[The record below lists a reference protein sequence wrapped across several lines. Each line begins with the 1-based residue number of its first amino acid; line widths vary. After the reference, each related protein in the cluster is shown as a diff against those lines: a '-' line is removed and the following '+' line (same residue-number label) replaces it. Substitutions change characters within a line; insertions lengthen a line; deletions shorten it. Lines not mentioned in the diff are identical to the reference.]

1 MRGLADADRLRRFL
15 RELAREAEAD
25 AVVYLTGGATAV
37 LLGWRESTI
46 DADILIVP
54 EHDSLYR
61 ALPRLKEEL
70 QLNVEI
76 ASPAHF
82 IPELPGWR
90 ERSLFIEREGRVSYY
105 HYDPYSQ
112 ALAKIERAR
121 QGPGRRGAAPRSRPG
136 GAAAAQGP
144 VRGHRAAPPPL
155 PGRRSPVV
163 PKAPGRG
170 AALQVLAPARPG
182 ALVVRRHGSFMAPIH
197 TNHGRFVSIRLT
209 GARPEAQYRP
219 HLSS

>member
-1 MRGLADADRLRRFL
+1 MRGLADAACLRRFL
-15 RELAREAEAD
+15 TELAREAEAE
-25 AVVYLTGGATAV
+25 AAVYLTGGATAV

-90 ERSLFIEREGRVSYY
+90 ERSLLIERLGRVTFY

-112 ALAKIERAR
+112 ALAKIERGHAKDLADVAQLLDRGLVEAR
-121 QGPGRRGAAPRSRPG
+121 RLRELFDAIAPRLHRYPAVDPRSFRKRLDG
-136 GAAAAQGP
+136 VLGP
-144 VRGHRAAPPPL
+144 D
-155 PGRRSPVV
+155 
-163 PKAPGRG
+163 
-170 AALQVLAPARPG
+170 
-182 ALVVRRHGSFMAPIH
+182 
-197 TNHGRFVSIRLT
+197 T
-209 GARPEAQYRP
+209 
-219 HLSS
+219 